1 MARVR
6 LKEQESYEFCYKTT
20 IKVRDINYG
29 NHLSNDALVGLL
41 HEARIDLLHKMGLG
55 ELDLGN
61 GVTGL
66 ILSDLV
72 VNYRGQGYMNDEI
85 EIHTHAGDI
94 STSSFRFYYKVTR
107 GETILALAESGMAA
121 FNYDT
126 NSIDELP
133 KPFLKGVEAAQG
145 VKP

>member
-1 MARVR
+1 MPRIR
-6 LKEQESYEFCYKTT
+6 LKEQDKYEFYYETT

-29 NHLSNDALVGLL
+29 NHLSNDALIGLL
-41 HEARIDLLHKMGLG
+41 HEARIDLLLNMGLG

-61 GVTGL
+61 GTTGL
-66 ILSDLV
+66 ILSDLA
-72 VNYRGQGYMNDEI
+72 VNYRNQGYMNDKI
-85 EIHTHAGDI
+85 MVHTHIGDL

-126 NSIDELP
+126 NSLDELP
-133 KPFLKGVEAAQG
+133 EPFLKKIEEH
-145 VKP
+145 